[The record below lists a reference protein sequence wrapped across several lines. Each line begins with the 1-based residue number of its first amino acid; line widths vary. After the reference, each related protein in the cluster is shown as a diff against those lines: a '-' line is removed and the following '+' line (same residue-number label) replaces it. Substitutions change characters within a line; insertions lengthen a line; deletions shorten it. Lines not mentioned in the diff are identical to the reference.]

1 MVCGFLPW
9 VWSRVPWVEVVP
21 FTSIGKAKE
30 TWKEWVGFWMS
41 WLWVPGAAVFSL
53 TSCVDYSLGKRQG
66 WRLGNQWQTEVK
78 AVGSRWDQ
86 GECEELKKKRKRIGG
101 QHCQSMWKW
110 MLEGQAEAKDLE
122 MEPWETLLSCHIIG
136 LLNFGHS
143 MRPYKIKSRP

>member
-41 WLWVPGAAVFSL
+41 WLWVPGAAVFWL

-86 GECEELKKKRKRIGG
+86 GECEELKKKKKNWGT
-101 QHCQSMWKW
+101 
-110 MLEGQAEAKDLE
+110 
-122 MEPWETLLSCHIIG
+122 TLPIHVKMNAWGTGWSKGSGDGTLGNPIILSHNRA
-136 LLNFGHS
+136 LHS